1 MGSTPSTGFL
11 NINTGEVNGTVSV
24 KAWGEKYKDP
34 FPAAGT
40 FTGRF
45 DFPTR
50 KLSMSINGLSFDP
63 VKLESGPYQTSQPE
77 KFWDTVH
84 LYTVWSE
91 TNEIGEKE
99 LSAVMTEQL
108 KAEFPD
114 EKAEELSQMVTTE
127 IMDRVEE
134 VQTLH
139 NKLKKDEFDFSMLD
153 PTLKLRK
160 AETPKGGKG

>member
-1 MGSTPSTGFL
+1 
-11 NINTGEVNGTVSV
+11 
-24 KAWGEKYKDP
+24 
-34 FPAAGT
+34 
-40 FTGRF
+40 
-45 DFPTR
+45 
-50 KLSMSINGLSFDP
+50 MSINGLSFDP

-127 IMDRVEE
+127 IMDRGEE